1 MGLGNETAF
10 GFTEA
15 TVEQALRLARD
26 GGISLSADGRKWW
39 RDSGSRH
46 GLHLRA
52 SAKGGAFYR
61 VHKSRGKKI
70 KTWIGDATAVRVTK
84 ARDIALKLAGGD
96 DSAKPASARIRTD
109 GPTVEQA
116 WKAYKADC
124 ESGAFV
130 MAQKPITASTLKSYE
145 DLYRPHIRAQFGAKS
160 LHNLARN
167 VPDVHRRLR
176 DRPAA
181 ANRVVVIVKN
191 LYTHAARAGYWSG
204 PNPAI
209 DPITGRA
216 LRIYTIKSRS
226 RFLSV
231 SELERFRTAVEKE
244 CEPWPDFFPLLLL
257 TGVRKGNLRRARW
270 EEFDLAAATPVW
282 NMPTTKNG
290 DPLTIGLTPT
300 AVAILRRRFE
310 KTPKKGARPSSE
322 WVFPRK
328 GAPSLCIRDTREA
341 WERICVAGDLSG
353 VRMHDIRRT
362 HGSLATIG
370 GATLQEVGRSLGHRS
385 IQATQVYARTE
396 VTTGLKAAAIVE
408 RLFKEAGAKK

>member
-1 MGLGNETAF
+1 MGLGTETAF

-26 GGISLSADGRKWW
+26 GGIAVSADGRKWW
-39 RDSGSRH
+39 RDSASRH

-52 SAKGGAFYR
+52 SASGGAFYR
-61 VHKSRGKKI
+61 VHKSKGKKI
-70 KTWIGDATAVRVTK
+70 KTWIGDATAVRVSK
-84 ARDIALKLAGGD
+84 AREIALKLAGGD
-96 DSAKPASARIRTD
+96 QSAKPPSIRVRTD

-116 WKAYKADC
+116 WKAYKAAC
-124 ESGAFV
+124 ESGEFV
-130 MAQKPITASTLKSYE
+130 MAQRPITAGTLKSYE
-145 DLYRPHIRAQFGAKS
+145 DLYRPHVKPLYGAKS
-160 LHNLARN
+160 LHQLARN
-167 VPDVHRRLR
+167 LPDIHRKLR
-176 DRPAA
+176 DRPAT
-181 ANRVVVIVKN
+181 ANRLVVVMKN
-191 LYTHAARAGYWSG
+191 LYTHAARSGYWSG

-209 DPITGRA
+209 DPVTGRA
-216 LRIYTIKSRS
+216 LKTYTVKSRS

-231 SELERFRTAVEKE
+231 SELERFRKAVAAE
-244 CEPWPDFFPLLLL
+244 CDPWPDFFPLLLL

-270 EEFDLAAATPVW
+270 DEFDLSSATPVW
-282 NMPTTKNG
+282 SMPTTKNG

-300 AVAILRRRFE
+300 AATMLRKRLERAA
-310 KTPKKGARPSSE
+310 KRGAHPATP

-328 GAPSLCIRDTREA
+328 GSPSKCIRETRDA
-341 WERICVAGDLSG
+341 WERICESAHLTG

-396 VTTGLKAAAIVE
+396 VTTGLKAASIVE
-408 RLFKEAGAKK
+408 RLFIEAGATK